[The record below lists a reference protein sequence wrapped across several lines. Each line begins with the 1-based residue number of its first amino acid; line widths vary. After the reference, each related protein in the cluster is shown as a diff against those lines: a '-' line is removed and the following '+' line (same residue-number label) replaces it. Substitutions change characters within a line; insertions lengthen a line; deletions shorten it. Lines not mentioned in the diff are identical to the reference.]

1 MELISISFD
10 ENEALEA
17 AKNTTS
23 ALEISLP
30 EPLNEDVWERLL
42 VIKELSYPVPIV
54 VVFSPAWLESNLEA
68 ILIRLAAS
76 NVFGISLKKVFD
88 DTFLCRVNRVNNLGL
103 SIIKI

>member
-1 MELISISFD
+1 MELISIPFD

-30 EPLNEDVWERLL
+30 EPLNEAVWERLL

-76 NVFGISLKKVFD
+76 NVSGISLKKVFD